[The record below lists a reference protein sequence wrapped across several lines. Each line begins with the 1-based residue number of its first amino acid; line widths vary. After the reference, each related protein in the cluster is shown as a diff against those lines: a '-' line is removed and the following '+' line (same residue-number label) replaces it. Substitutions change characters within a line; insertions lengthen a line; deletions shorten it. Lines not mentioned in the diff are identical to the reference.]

1 MDKVWT
7 GCGRFGNAAWP
18 SCSDPAAVSVQKG
31 KRTHKLMCGQGGVM
45 EGEKFVNNGDI
56 ADMRI
61 GMHKGVVVVK
71 RMLRQITH
79 AVSLS
84 ATPLSPPSPSA
95 PLLPP

>member
-1 MDKVWT
+1 
-7 GCGRFGNAAWP
+7 
-18 SCSDPAAVSVQKG
+18 
-31 KRTHKLMCGQGGVM
+31 M